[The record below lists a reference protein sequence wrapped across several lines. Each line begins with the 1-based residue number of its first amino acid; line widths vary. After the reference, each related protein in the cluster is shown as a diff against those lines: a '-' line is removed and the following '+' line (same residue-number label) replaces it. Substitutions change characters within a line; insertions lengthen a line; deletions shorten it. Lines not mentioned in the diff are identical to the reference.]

1 MKLKNLFYLMLA
13 VPMVFAACSK
23 TTEEVKPGPET
34 PEDPGK
40 EPEVEYVVDAEMAQ
54 AMRVR
59 EIEVGDWVSPDSQFL
74 LAFSDENANHTFTVF
89 LIGELEDTTLQAGTY
104 TSEDESV
111 DMVLTSYSY
120 IADDDEEDYEPVQ
133 FAEATVVVA
142 VEGDVY
148 DIVGTFVTAEGD
160 YYRFTYNG
168 EIIDQKQGDEPENPD
183 APEFNLTSDEVMEFT
198 QDNAYGLITFEI
210 VNPVAGASVTA
221 KSNAAW
227 VKNFAVRQ
235 ANGEIAFEVEANTGA
250 AREAEITA
258 TYGMLE
264 FKVTVKQAEYVA
276 PAPKL
281 IIDSANNE
289 FEYEGGNGEIAFH
302 VKNAVEGVEATAST
316 AAQWIK
322 IDSCSNGIV
331 AYTVALNDVEAMR
344 EASID
349 IVYGDLKQE
358 VKIKQYFKG
367 YDPNVTYATFNIIE
381 VRATATS
388 SNTWDLILFEE
399 DPILGEMFTRIS
411 VKLPEANG
419 FYITEGTYSMADGS
433 ILRNNS
439 NVETTGNS
447 YYRYNGSGAAI
458 TDATLTMNIDKEN
471 EKAHFY
477 GKFNTADGEYTFEWN
492 GAVDGFMYED
502 LGDAGITNWS
512 DFYIYSQWSDCKYI
526 VGEASGVKVE
536 FYLHK
541 LGGSASDAIAAGT
554 YTVGDWEYET
564 TRDYIENTSKVNNV
578 KLQNGGT
585 ITISEVAEGYKFAFD
600 VTDANG
606 TEWKGTYVGP
616 IVKK

>member
-1 MKLKNLFYLMLA
+1 MKLKNLFYFVLA
-13 VPMVFAACSK
+13 LPLVFAACEP
-23 TTEEVKPGPET
+23 TEEPT
-34 PEDPGK
+34 PEVK
-40 EPEVEYVVDAEMAQ
+40 EPKLTLTSFSEINFEAEGGQ
-54 AMRVR
+54 GT
-59 EIEVGDWVSPDSQFL
+59 ITYTL
-74 LAFSDENANHTFTVF
+74 ENAVEGTELTATCEAEWVADVTAGETVTFTV
-89 LIGELEDTTLQAGTY
+89 A
-104 TSEDESV
+104 
-111 DMVLTSYSY
+111 
-120 IADDDEEDYEPVQ
+120 ANEETEGR
-133 FAEATVVVA
+133 ETKVVVA
-142 VEGDVY
+142 YGELSFEVAVKQAGK
-148 DIVGTFVTAEGD
+148 AEAPK
-160 YYRFTYNG
+160 T
-168 EIIDQKQGDEPENPD
+168 
-183 APEFNLTSDEVMEFT
+183 PEFNLTSDEVMEFG
-198 QDNAYGLITFEI
+198 QDGAYGLISFEI
-210 VNPVAGASVTA
+210 VNPVAGANVTA
-221 KSNAAW
+221 KSNATW

-235 ANGEIAFEVEANTGA
+235 ADGEIAFEVEANTGA
-250 AREAEITA
+250 AREAKVTA

-264 FKVTVKQAEYVA
+264 INVTIKQAEYVA
-276 PAPKL
+276 PAPEL
-281 IIDSANNE
+281 IIDSAKSE
-289 FEYEGGNGEIAFH
+289 FEYEGGNGEIAFR
-302 VKNAVEGVEATAST
+302 VKNAVEGVEVAATSNVE
-316 AAQWIK
+316 WIK
-322 IDSCSNGIV
+322 IDSTTDGVVS
-331 AYTVALNDVEAMR
+331 YTVALNEAEAMR
-344 EASID
+344 EGAITLT
-349 IVYGDLKQE
+349 YGEIKE
-358 VKIKQYFKG
+358 VVKIKQYFKG

-388 SNTWDLILFEE
+388 STTWDLILFEE

-447 YYRYNGSGAAI
+447 YYRYNGSGAAM

-541 LGGSASDAIAAGT
+541 LGGTSSDALAAGT
-554 YTVGDWEYET
+554 YTIGDWEYET
-564 TRDYIENTSKVNNV
+564 TRDYVENTSKINNV

-585 ITISEVAEGYKFAFD
+585 ITITEVAEGYKFVFD

-606 TEWKGTYVGP
+606 TGWKGTYVGP

>member
-1 MKLKNLFYLMLA
+1 MKLKNLFYFLLA
-13 VPMVFAACSK
+13 LPLAFAAC
-23 TTEEVKPGPET
+23 EEPNVDGPDQPQPGDEVKDPVLTLTSFDEINFEAIGGQGEIKYTLENTVEGTILTAACEAEWVADLTVGET
-34 PEDPGK
+34 
-40 EPEVEYVVDAEMAQ
+40 V
-54 AMRVR
+54 
-59 EIEVGDWVSPDSQFL
+59 
-74 LAFSDENANHTFTVF
+74 TFTVAANEETEGRETK
-89 LIGELEDTTLQAGTY
+89 IVVAYGELSFEVAVKQAGK
-104 TSEDESV
+104 
-111 DMVLTSYSY
+111 
-120 IADDDEEDYEPVQ
+120 
-133 FAEATVVVA
+133 AEAPKT
-142 VEGDVY
+142 
-148 DIVGTFVTAEGD
+148 
-160 YYRFTYNG
+160 
-168 EIIDQKQGDEPENPD
+168 
-183 APEFNLTSDEVMEFT
+183 PEFKLTSDEVMEFG
-198 QDNAYGLITFEI
+198 QDSAIGTITFEL

-227 VKNFAVRQ
+227 VKNFAVRE
-235 ANGEIAFEVEANTGA
+235 AEGEIAFEVEANTGA
-250 AREAEITA
+250 AREAKITA

-276 PAPKL
+276 PDPEL
-281 IIDSANNE
+281 IIDSANDE

-302 VKNAVEGVEATAST
+302 VKNAVEGVEATATSNVE
-316 AAQWIK
+316 WIK
-322 IDSCSNGIV
+322 IGSCTNELVSYEV
-331 AYTVALNDVEAMR
+331 VLNEVEAVR
-344 EASID
+344 EGVITV
-349 IVYGDLKQE
+349 VYGDIEQE

-388 SNTWDLILFEE
+388 STTWDLILFEE

-512 DFYIYSQWSDCKYI
+512 DFYIYSQWGDCKYI

-541 LGGSASDAIAAGT
+541 LGGSASDALAAGT
-554 YTVGDWEYET
+554 YSVGDWEYET
-564 TRDYIENTSKVNNV
+564 TRDYVENTSKINNV

-585 ITISEVAEGYKFAFD
+585 ITITEVAEGYKFVFD

-606 TEWKGTYVGP
+606 TSWKGTYVGP

>member
-1 MKLKNLFYLMLA
+1 MKLKNLFYFVLA
-13 VPMVFAACSK
+13 LPLVFAACEP
-23 TTEEVKPGPET
+23 TEEPT
-34 PEDPGK
+34 PEVK
-40 EPEVEYVVDAEMAQ
+40 EPKLTLTSFSEINFEAEGGQ
-54 AMRVR
+54 GT
-59 EIEVGDWVSPDSQFL
+59 ITYTL
-74 LAFSDENANHTFTVF
+74 ENAVEGTELTATCEAEWVADVTVAESVTFTVTANEESEGRETK
-89 LIGELEDTTLQAGTY
+89 IVVAYGELSFEVAVKQTGK
-104 TSEDESV
+104 
-111 DMVLTSYSY
+111 
-120 IADDDEEDYEPVQ
+120 
-133 FAEATVVVA
+133 AEAPKT
-142 VEGDVY
+142 
-148 DIVGTFVTAEGD
+148 
-160 YYRFTYNG
+160 
-168 EIIDQKQGDEPENPD
+168 
-183 APEFNLTSDEVMEFT
+183 PEFNLTSDEVMEFG
-198 QDNAYGLITFEI
+198 QDGAYGLISFEI
-210 VNPVAGASVTA
+210 VNPVAGANVTT

-235 ANGEIAFEVEANTGA
+235 ADGEIAFEVEANTGA
-250 AREAEITA
+250 AREAKVTA

-264 FKVTVKQAEYVA
+264 INVTIKQAEYVA
-276 PAPKL
+276 PAPEL
-281 IIDSANNE
+281 IIDSAKSE
-289 FEYEGGNGEIAFH
+289 FEYEGGNGEIAFRI
-302 VKNAVEGVEATAST
+302 KNAVEGIEVAATSSVE
-316 AAQWIK
+316 WIK
-322 IDSCSNGIV
+322 IDSTTDGVVS
-331 AYTVALNDVEAMR
+331 YTVALNEVEAMR
-344 EASID
+344 EGAITLTYCD
-349 IVYGDLKQE
+349 IKE
-358 VKIKQYFKG
+358 VVKVKQYFKG

-388 SNTWDLILFEE
+388 STTWDLILFEE

-447 YYRYNGSGAAI
+447 YYRYNGSGAAM

-541 LGGSASDAIAAGT
+541 LGGTSSDALAAGT
-554 YTVGDWEYET
+554 YTIGDWEYET
-564 TRDYIENTSKVNNV
+564 TRDYVENTSKINNV

-585 ITISEVAEGYKFAFD
+585 ITITEVAEGYKFVFD

-606 TEWKGTYVGP
+606 TGWKGTYVGP

>member
-1 MKLKNLFYLMLA
+1 MKLKNLFYLLLA
-13 VPMVFAACSK
+13 APLAFAAC
-23 TTEEVKPGPET
+23 EET
-34 PEDPGK
+34 PEP
-40 EPEVEYVVDAEMAQ
+40 EPQPQPQPEVNEPKLTLTSDATMNFDALGGEGTITYTLENAVEGTELTATCEAEWVANVTAGETVTFVVD
-54 AMRVR
+54 
-59 EIEVGDWVSPDSQFL
+59 
-74 LAFSDENANHTFTVF
+74 EN
-89 LIGELEDTTLQAGTY
+89 
-104 TSEDESV
+104 
-111 DMVLTSYSY
+111 
-120 IADDDEEDYEPVQ
+120 
-133 FAEATVVVA
+133 EATEARETKVVVA
-142 VEGDVY
+142 YGELSFEVAVKQ
-148 DIVGTFVTAEGD
+148 VAKAE
-160 YYRFTYNG
+160 TP
-168 EIIDQKQGDEPENPD
+168 KT
-183 APEFNLTSDEVMEFT
+183 PEFNLTSDETMEFT

-235 ANGEIAFEVEANTGA
+235 ANGEIAFEVEANTGV

-264 FKVTVKQAEYVA
+264 FKVTVKQAEYIA
-276 PAPKL
+276 PAPEL
-281 IIDSANNE
+281 IIDSANGE

-302 VKNAVEGVEATAST
+302 VKNAVEGVEVTATT
-316 AAQWIK
+316 AAEWIK
-322 IDSCSNGIV
+322 IDTV
-331 AYTVALNDVEAMR
+331 ADGLVSYTVALNDVEAVR
-344 EASID
+344 EGAITLT
-349 IVYGDLKQE
+349 YGELTQS

-388 SNTWDLILFEE
+388 STTWDLILFEE
-399 DPILGEMFTRIS
+399 DPVLGEMFTRIS

-541 LGGSASDAIAAGT
+541 FGGSSSDALAAGT
-554 YTVGDWEYET
+554 YAVGDWEYET
-564 TRDYIENTSKVNNV
+564 TRDYIENTSKINNV

-585 ITISEVAEGYKFAFD
+585 ITISEVAEGYKFSFD

-606 TEWKGTYVGP
+606 TNWKGTYVGP
-616 IVKK
+616 ITIK

>member
-1 MKLKNLFYLMLA
+1 MKLKNLFYLLLVAPLA
-13 VPMVFAACSK
+13 FAAC
-23 TTEEVKPGPET
+23 EET
-34 PEDPGK
+34 PEP
-40 EPEVEYVVDAEMAQ
+40 EPQPQPQPEVNEPKLTLTSDATMDFDALGGKGTITYTLENAVEGTELTATCEAEWVSNVTAGETVTFVVD
-54 AMRVR
+54 
-59 EIEVGDWVSPDSQFL
+59 
-74 LAFSDENANHTFTVF
+74 EN
-89 LIGELEDTTLQAGTY
+89 
-104 TSEDESV
+104 
-111 DMVLTSYSY
+111 
-120 IADDDEEDYEPVQ
+120 
-133 FAEATVVVA
+133 EATEARETKVVVA
-142 VEGDVY
+142 YGELSFEVAVKQAAK
-148 DIVGTFVTAEGD
+148 AE
-160 YYRFTYNG
+160 TP
-168 EIIDQKQGDEPENPD
+168 KT
-183 APEFNLTSDEVMEFT
+183 PEFNLTSDKTMEFT

-264 FKVTVKQAEYVA
+264 FKVTVKQAEYIA
-276 PAPKL
+276 PAPEL
-281 IIDSANNE
+281 IIDSANGE
-289 FEYEGGNGEIAFH
+289 FEYEGGNGEITFH
-302 VKNAVEGVEATAST
+302 VKNAVEGVEVTATT
-316 AAQWIK
+316 AAEWIK
-322 IDSCSNGIV
+322 IDTIADGFVS
-331 AYTVALNDVEAMR
+331 YTVALNDVEAVR
-344 EASID
+344 EGAITLT
-349 IVYGDLKQE
+349 YGELTQS

-388 SNTWDLILFEE
+388 STTWDLILFEE
-399 DPILGEMFTRIS
+399 DPVLGEMFTRIS

-447 YYRYNGSGAAI
+447 YYRYNGAGAAI

-502 LGDAGITNWS
+502 LGEAGITNWS

-541 LGGSASDAIAAGT
+541 LGGSSSDALAAGT
-554 YTVGDWEYET
+554 YAVGNWEYET
-564 TRDYIENTSKVNNV
+564 TRDYIENTSKINNV
-578 KLQNGGT
+578 NLQNGGT
-585 ITISEVAEGYKFAFD
+585 ITISEVAEGYKFSFD

-606 TEWKGTYVGP
+606 TNWKGTYVGP
-616 IVKK
+616 ITKK

>member
-1 MKLKNLFYLMLA
+1 MKLKNLFYFVLA
-13 VPMVFAACSK
+13 LPLVFAACEP
-23 TTEEVKPGPET
+23 TEEPT
-34 PEDPGK
+34 PEVK
-40 EPEVEYVVDAEMAQ
+40 EPKLTLTSFDEINFEAEGGQ
-54 AMRVR
+54 GT
-59 EIEVGDWVSPDSQFL
+59 ITYTL
-74 LAFSDENANHTFTVF
+74 ENAVEGVELTASCEAEWVADVTTGETVTFTV
-89 LIGELEDTTLQAGTY
+89 EANEE
-104 TSEDESV
+104 SEGRE
-111 DMVLTSYSY
+111 TK
-120 IADDDEEDYEPVQ
+120 
-133 FAEATVVVA
+133 VVVA
-142 VEGDVY
+142 YGELSFEVAVKQTGK
-148 DIVGTFVTAEGD
+148 AEAPK
-160 YYRFTYNG
+160 T
-168 EIIDQKQGDEPENPD
+168 
-183 APEFNLTSDEVMEFT
+183 PEFNLTSDEVMEFG
-198 QDNAYGLITFEI
+198 QDGAYGLISFEI
-210 VNPVAGASVTA
+210 VNPVAGANVTA
-221 KSNAAW
+221 KSNATW

-235 ANGEIAFEVEANTGA
+235 ADGEIAFEVEANTGA
-250 AREAEITA
+250 AREAKVTA

-264 FKVTVKQAEYVA
+264 INVTIKQAEYVA
-276 PAPKL
+276 PAPEL
-281 IIDSANNE
+281 IIDSANSE
-289 FEYEGGNGEIAFH
+289 FEYEGGNGEIAFRI
-302 VKNAVEGVEATAST
+302 KNAVEGVEVAATSSVE
-316 AAQWIK
+316 WIK
-322 IDSCSNGIV
+322 IDSTTEGVVS
-331 AYTVALNDVEAMR
+331 YTVALNEVEAMR
-344 EASID
+344 EGAITLT
-349 IVYGDLKQE
+349 YGDIKE
-358 VKIKQYFKG
+358 VVKIKQYFKG

-388 SNTWDLILFEE
+388 STTWDLILFEE

-447 YYRYNGSGAAI
+447 YYRYNGSGAAM

-477 GKFNTADGEYTFEWN
+477 GKFNTADGEYTFGWN

-541 LGGSASDAIAAGT
+541 LGGLSSDALAAGT
-554 YTVGDWEYET
+554 YSVGDWEYET
-564 TRDYIENTSKVNNV
+564 TRDYVENTSKINNV

-585 ITISEVAEGYKFAFD
+585 ITITEVAEGYKFVFD

-606 TEWKGTYVGP
+606 TGWKGTYVGP

>member
-1 MKLKNLFYLMLA
+1 MKLKNLFYLLLA
-13 VPMVFAACSK
+13 MPLAFAACDEPVDETVNPQPGDETK
-23 TTEEVKPGPET
+23 TKLTLTSDATMEFAAIGGEGVINYTLENAVEGTELTATCE
-34 PEDPGK
+34 
-40 EPEVEYVVDAEMAQ
+40 A
-54 AMRVR
+54 
-59 EIEVGDWVSPDSQFL
+59 DWVLD
-74 LAFSDENANHTFTVF
+74 LAVAETITFTVP
-89 LIGELEDTTLQAGTY
+89 EN
-104 TSEDESV
+104 
-111 DMVLTSYSY
+111 
-120 IADDDEEDYEPVQ
+120 
-133 FAEATVVVA
+133 EATEARESKVVVA
-142 VEGDVY
+142 Y
-148 DIVGTFVTAEGD
+148 
-160 YYRFTYNG
+160 G
-168 EIIDQKQGDEPENPD
+168 ELSFEVAVKQAGKNEAPK

-264 FKVTVKQAEYVA
+264 FKVTVKQAEYIA
-276 PAPKL
+276 PAPEL

-289 FEYEGGNGEIAFH
+289 FEYEGGNGEIEFH

-316 AAQWIK
+316 AAEWIK

-541 LGGSASDAIAAGT
+541 LGGSSSDAIAAGT

-564 TRDYIENTSKVNNV
+564 TRDYIENTSKINNV
-578 KLQNGGT
+578 NLQNGGT

-600 VTDANG
+600 VTDKNG
-606 TEWKGTYVGP
+606 TNWKGTYVGP

>member
-1 MKLKNLFYLMLA
+1 MKLKNLFYLLLA
-13 VPMVFAACSK
+13 APLAFVAC
-23 TTEEVKPGPET
+23 EET
-34 PEDPGK
+34 PEP
-40 EPEVEYVVDAEMAQ
+40 EPQPQPEVNEPKLTLTSDATMDFDALGGKGT
-54 AMRVR
+54 
-59 EIEVGDWVSPDSQFL
+59 ITYTL
-74 LAFSDENANHTFTVF
+74 ENAKEGTELTATCEAKWVLNLTAGETVTFAVAENET
-89 LIGELEDTTLQAGTY
+89 
-104 TSEDESV
+104 
-111 DMVLTSYSY
+111 
-120 IADDDEEDYEPVQ
+120 EEARE
-133 FAEATVVVA
+133 TKVVVA
-142 VEGDVY
+142 YGELSFEVAVKQAAK
-148 DIVGTFVTAEGD
+148 AE
-160 YYRFTYNG
+160 TP
-168 EIIDQKQGDEPENPD
+168 KT
-183 APEFNLTSDEVMEFT
+183 PEFNLTSDETMEFT

-221 KSNAAW
+221 KSNATW

-276 PAPKL
+276 PAPEL
-281 IIDSANNE
+281 IIDSANGE
-289 FEYEGGNGEIAFH
+289 FEYEGGNGEITFL
-302 VKNAVEGVEATAST
+302 VKNAVEGVEVTATT
-316 AAQWIK
+316 AAEWIK
-322 IDSCSNGIV
+322 IDTIADGFVS
-331 AYTVALNDVEAMR
+331 YTVALNDVEAVR
-344 EASID
+344 EGAITLT
-349 IVYGDLKQE
+349 YGELTQS

-388 SNTWDLILFEE
+388 STTWDLILFEE
-399 DPILGEMFTRIS
+399 DPVLGEMFTRIS

-447 YYRYNGSGAAI
+447 YYRYNGAGAAI

-502 LGDAGITNWS
+502 LGEAGITNWS

-536 FYLHK
+536 FYVYK
-541 LGGSASDAIAAGT
+541 LGSSASDPLAAGT
-554 YTVGDWEYET
+554 YIVDEWEYT
-564 TRDYIENTSKVNNV
+564 TTHDHVENTSKINSV
-578 KLQNGGT
+578 KLQNGGVVT
-585 ITISEVAEGYKFAFD
+585 IEEVAEGYKFSFD
-600 VTDANG
+600 VTDVNG
-606 TEWKGTYVGP
+606 TNWKGTYVGP
-616 IVKK
+616 ITKK

>member
-1 MKLKNLFYLMLA
+1 MKLKNLFYLLLA
-13 VPMVFAACSK
+13 APLAFAACN
-23 TTEEVKPGPET
+23 ET
-34 PEDPGK
+34 PEPEPQPK
-40 EPEVEYVVDAEMAQ
+40 PEPEVEEPKLTLTSEATLEFEAAGGNGVITYTLENAKEGTELTATCEAEWVANVTAGETVTFVVD
-54 AMRVR
+54 
-59 EIEVGDWVSPDSQFL
+59 
-74 LAFSDENANHTFTVF
+74 EN
-89 LIGELEDTTLQAGTY
+89 
-104 TSEDESV
+104 
-111 DMVLTSYSY
+111 
-120 IADDDEEDYEPVQ
+120 
-133 FAEATVVVA
+133 EATEARETKVVVA
-142 VEGDVY
+142 YGELSFEVAVKQDAK
-148 DIVGTFVTAEGD
+148 AE
-160 YYRFTYNG
+160 
-168 EIIDQKQGDEPENPD
+168 
-183 APEFNLTSDEVMEFT
+183 APKTPVFELTSEETMEFT
-198 QDNAYGLITFEI
+198 QDGQYGLITFNLE
-210 VNPVAGASVTA
+210 NAVAGAEVTA
-221 KSNAAW
+221 KSNASW

-250 AREAEITA
+250 VREAKITA

-276 PAPKL
+276 PAPEL
-281 IIDSANNE
+281 IIDSANGE

-302 VKNAVEGVEATAST
+302 VKNAVEGVEVTAET
-316 AAQWIK
+316 AAEWIK
-322 IDSCSNGIV
+322 IDAVTDGIV
-331 AYTVALNDVEAMR
+331 SYTVALNDVEAVR
-344 EASID
+344 EGTITLT
-349 IVYGDLKQE
+349 YGELTQN

-388 SNTWDLILFEE
+388 STTWDLILFEE
-399 DPILGEMFTRIS
+399 DPVLGEMFTRIS

-492 GAVDGFMYED
+492 GAVDGFMYEE

-536 FYLHK
+536 FYVYK
-541 LGGSASDAIAAGT
+541 LGGSASAPLAAGT
-554 YTVGDWEYET
+554 YIVDEWEYT
-564 TRDYIENTSKVNNV
+564 TTHDHVENTSKINSV
-578 KLQNGGT
+578 KLQNGGVVT
-585 ITISEVAEGYKFAFD
+585 IEEVAEGYKFSFD
-600 VTDANG
+600 VTDVNG
-606 TEWKGTYVGP
+606 TNWKGTYVGP
-616 IVKK
+616 ITKK

>member
-1 MKLKNLFYLMLA
+1 MKLKNLFYMLLA
-13 VPMVFAACSK
+13 LPLAFAACN
-23 TTEEVKPGPET
+23 ET
-34 PEDPGK
+34 PEEINKPD
-40 EPEVEYVVDAEMAQ
+40 EPEQTNNPKLTLTSDATMEFAAIGGEGVINYTLENAVEGTELTATCEA
-54 AMRVR
+54 
-59 EIEVGDWVSPDSQFL
+59 DWVLNLTAGETVTF
-74 LAFSDENANHTFTVF
+74 AVAEN
-89 LIGELEDTTLQAGTY
+89 
-104 TSEDESV
+104 
-111 DMVLTSYSY
+111 
-120 IADDDEEDYEPVQ
+120 
-133 FAEATVVVA
+133 EATEARESKVVVA
-142 VEGDVY
+142 Y
-148 DIVGTFVTAEGD
+148 
-160 YYRFTYNG
+160 G
-168 EIIDQKQGDEPENPD
+168 ELSFEVAVKQAGKNEAPK

-264 FKVTVKQAEYVA
+264 FKVTVKQAEYIA
-276 PAPKL
+276 PAPEL

-289 FEYEGGNGEIAFH
+289 FEYEGGNGEIEFH

-316 AAQWIK
+316 AVEWIK
-322 IDSCSNGIV
+322 IDSCTNGIV

-399 DPILGEMFTRIS
+399 DPIVGEMFTRIS

-541 LGGSASDAIAAGT
+541 LGGSSSDAIAAGT

-564 TRDYIENTSKVNNV
+564 TRDYIENTSKINNV

>member
-1 MKLKNLFYLMLA
+1 MKLKNLFYMLLA
-13 VPMVFAACSK
+13 LPLVFAACDEPVDEPVNPQPGDEAK
-23 TTEEVKPGPET
+23 TKLTLTSDATMEFTAIGGEGVITYTLENAVEGTELTATCE
-34 PEDPGK
+34 
-40 EPEVEYVVDAEMAQ
+40 A
-54 AMRVR
+54 
-59 EIEVGDWVSPDSQFL
+59 DWVLD
-74 LAFSDENANHTFTVF
+74 LAVAETVTFTVP
-89 LIGELEDTTLQAGTY
+89 EN
-104 TSEDESV
+104 
-111 DMVLTSYSY
+111 
-120 IADDDEEDYEPVQ
+120 
-133 FAEATVVVA
+133 EATEARESKVVVA
-142 VEGDVY
+142 Y
-148 DIVGTFVTAEGD
+148 
-160 YYRFTYNG
+160 G
-168 EIIDQKQGDEPENPD
+168 ELSFEVAVKQAGKNEAPK

-198 QDNAYGLITFEI
+198 QDNAYGLITFDI

-276 PAPKL
+276 PAPEL

-289 FEYEGGNGEIAFH
+289 FEYEGGNGEIEFH

-316 AAQWIK
+316 AVEWIK

-447 YYRYNGSGAAI
+447 YYRYNGSGAAM

-564 TRDYIENTSKVNNV
+564 TRDYIENTSKINNV
-578 KLQNGGT
+578 NLQNGGT

-600 VTDANG
+600 VTDKNG

>member
-1 MKLKNLFYLMLA
+1 MKLKNLFYFLLA
-13 VPMVFAACSK
+13 LPLAFAACN
-23 TTEEVKPGPET
+23 ET
-34 PEDPGK
+34 PEEINKPD
-40 EPEVEYVVDAEMAQ
+40 EPEQTNNPKLALTSGATMDFAAIGGEGVITYTLENAVEGTELTATCEA
-54 AMRVR
+54 
-59 EIEVGDWVSPDSQFL
+59 DWVLD
-74 LAFSDENANHTFTVF
+74 LAVAETVTFTVP
-89 LIGELEDTTLQAGTY
+89 EN
-104 TSEDESV
+104 
-111 DMVLTSYSY
+111 
-120 IADDDEEDYEPVQ
+120 
-133 FAEATVVVA
+133 EATEARESKVVVA
-142 VEGDVY
+142 Y
-148 DIVGTFVTAEGD
+148 
-160 YYRFTYNG
+160 G
-168 EIIDQKQGDEPENPD
+168 ELSFEVAVKQAGKNEAPK
-183 APEFNLTSDEVMEFT
+183 APEFNLTSDQTMEFT

-276 PAPKL
+276 PAPEL

-289 FEYEGGNGEIAFH
+289 FEYEGGNGEIEFH

-316 AAQWIK
+316 AAEWIK

-447 YYRYNGSGAAI
+447 YYRYNGSGAAM

-541 LGGSASDAIAAGT
+541 LGGSSSDAIAAGT

-564 TRDYIENTSKVNNV
+564 TRDYIENTSKINNV
-578 KLQNGGT
+578 NLQNGGT

-600 VTDANG
+600 VTDKNG
-606 TEWKGTYVGP
+606 TALKGTYVGP

>member
-1 MKLKNLFYLMLA
+1 MKLKNLFYMLLA
-13 VPMVFAACSK
+13 LPLAFAACN
-23 TTEEVKPGPET
+23 ET
-34 PEDPGK
+34 PEEINKPD
-40 EPEVEYVVDAEMAQ
+40 EPEQTNNPKLALTSDATMDFAAIGGEGVITYTLENAVEGT
-54 AMRVR
+54 
-59 EIEVGDWVSPDSQFL
+59 EIEATCEADWVLD
-74 LAFSDENANHTFTVF
+74 LAVAETVTFTVP
-89 LIGELEDTTLQAGTY
+89 EN
-104 TSEDESV
+104 
-111 DMVLTSYSY
+111 
-120 IADDDEEDYEPVQ
+120 
-133 FAEATVVVA
+133 EATEARESKVVVA
-142 VEGDVY
+142 Y
-148 DIVGTFVTAEGD
+148 
-160 YYRFTYNG
+160 G
-168 EIIDQKQGDEPENPD
+168 ELSFEVAVKQAGKNEAPK
-183 APEFNLTSDEVMEFT
+183 APEFNLTSDKVMEFT

-276 PAPKL
+276 PAPEL

-316 AAQWIK
+316 AAEWIK

-331 AYTVALNDVEAMR
+331 AYTVALNEVEAMR

-388 SNTWDLILFEE
+388 SNTWDLILFEDNPE
-399 DPILGEMFTRIS
+399 MGDPMTRIT
-411 VKLPEANG
+411 VKLPEANAML
-419 FYITEGTYSMADGS
+419 IPDGTYSVADGTIIPNTS
-433 ILRNNS
+433 EDKS
-439 NVETTGNS
+439 VGS
-447 YYRYNGSGAAI
+447 CFRYNGSGVSI
-458 TDATLTMNIDKEN
+458 YDATLTISIDKEN
-471 EKAHFY
+471 ETA
-477 GKFNTADGEYTFEWN
+477 KFNGVFKIAGAEYTFQWDGPVN
-492 GAVDGFMYED
+492 GFVYQEI
-502 LGDAGITNWS
+502 GDAGITEWDS
-512 DFYIYSQWSDCKYI
+512 FYIYSQWSDCKYI

-541 LGGSASDAIAAGT
+541 LGGSSSDAIAAGT

-564 TRDYIENTSKVNNV
+564 TRDYIENTSKINNV
-578 KLQNGGT
+578 NLQNGGT
-585 ITISEVAEGYKFAFD
+585 ITISEVAEGYKFEFD
-600 VTDANG
+600 VTDKNG
-606 TEWKGTYVGP
+606 TNWKGTYVGP
-616 IVKK
+616 ITE

>member
-1 MKLKNLFYLMLA
+1 MKLKNLFYFVLA
-13 VPMVFAACSK
+13 LPLVFAACEP
-23 TTEEVKPGPET
+23 TEEPT
-34 PEDPGK
+34 PEVK
-40 EPEVEYVVDAEMAQ
+40 EPKLTLTSFDEINFEAEGGQ
-54 AMRVR
+54 GT
-59 EIEVGDWVSPDSQFL
+59 ITYTL
-74 LAFSDENANHTFTVF
+74 ENAVEGVELTATCEAEWVADVTIAESVTFTV
-89 LIGELEDTTLQAGTY
+89 EANEE
-104 TSEDESV
+104 SEGRE
-111 DMVLTSYSY
+111 TK
-120 IADDDEEDYEPVQ
+120 
-133 FAEATVVVA
+133 VVVA
-142 VEGDVY
+142 YGELSFEVAVKQSGK
-148 DIVGTFVTAEGD
+148 AEAPK
-160 YYRFTYNG
+160 T
-168 EIIDQKQGDEPENPD
+168 
-183 APEFNLTSDEVMEFT
+183 PEFNLTSDEVMEFG
-198 QDNAYGLITFEI
+198 QDGAYGLISFEI
-210 VNPVAGASVTA
+210 VNPVAGANVTA
-221 KSNAAW
+221 KSNATW

-235 ANGEIAFEVEANTGA
+235 ADGEIAFEVEANTGA
-250 AREAEITA
+250 AREAKVTA

-264 FKVTVKQAEYVA
+264 INVTIKQAEYVA
-276 PAPKL
+276 TAPEL
-281 IIDSANNE
+281 IIDSANSE
-289 FEYEGGNGEIAFH
+289 FEYEGGNGEIAFRI
-302 VKNAVEGVEATAST
+302 KNAVEGVEVAATSNVE
-316 AAQWIK
+316 WIK
-322 IDSCSNGIV
+322 IDSTTEGVVS
-331 AYTVALNDVEAMR
+331 YTVALNEVEAMR
-344 EASID
+344 EGAITLT
-349 IVYGDLKQE
+349 YGDIEKV
-358 VKIKQYFKG
+358 VKVKQYFKG

-447 YYRYNGSGAAI
+447 YYRYNGSGAAM
-458 TDATLTMNIDKEN
+458 TDATLTMNINKEN

-541 LGGSASDAIAAGT
+541 LGGLSSDALAAGT
-554 YTVGDWEYET
+554 YSVGDWEYET
-564 TRDYIENTSKVNNV
+564 TRDYVENTSKINNV

-585 ITISEVAEGYKFAFD
+585 ITITEVAEGYKFVFD

-606 TEWKGTYVGP
+606 TGWKGTYVGP

>member
-1 MKLKNLFYLMLA
+1 MKLKNLFYMLLA
-13 VPMVFAACSK
+13 LPLVFAACDEPVDEPVNPQPGDEPK
-23 TTEEVKPGPET
+23 TKLTLTSDATMEFTAIGGEGVITYTLENAVEGTELTATCE
-34 PEDPGK
+34 
-40 EPEVEYVVDAEMAQ
+40 A
-54 AMRVR
+54 
-59 EIEVGDWVSPDSQFL
+59 DWVLD
-74 LAFSDENANHTFTVF
+74 LAVAETVTFTVP
-89 LIGELEDTTLQAGTY
+89 EN
-104 TSEDESV
+104 
-111 DMVLTSYSY
+111 
-120 IADDDEEDYEPVQ
+120 
-133 FAEATVVVA
+133 EATEARESKVVVA
-142 VEGDVY
+142 Y
-148 DIVGTFVTAEGD
+148 
-160 YYRFTYNG
+160 G
-168 EIIDQKQGDEPENPD
+168 ELSFEVAVKQAGKNDAPK

-221 KSNAAW
+221 KSNSAW

-264 FKVTVKQAEYVA
+264 FMVTVKQAEYVA
-276 PAPKL
+276 PAPEL

-289 FEYEGGNGEIAFH
+289 FEYEGGNGEIEFH

-316 AAQWIK
+316 AAEWIK

-564 TRDYIENTSKVNNV
+564 TRDYIENTSKINNV
-578 KLQNGGT
+578 NLQNGGT

-600 VTDANG
+600 VTDKNG

-616 IVKK
+616 ITTK

>member
-1 MKLKNLFYLMLA
+1 MFYFVLA
-13 VPMVFAACSK
+13 LPLVFAACEP
-23 TTEEVKPGPET
+23 TEEPT
-34 PEDPGK
+34 PEVK
-40 EPEVEYVVDAEMAQ
+40 EPKLTLTSFDEINFEAEGGQ
-54 AMRVR
+54 GT
-59 EIEVGDWVSPDSQFL
+59 ITYTL
-74 LAFSDENANHTFTVF
+74 ENAVEGVELTATCEAEWVADVTVAESVTFTVTAN
-89 LIGELEDTTLQAGTY
+89 EE
-104 TSEDESV
+104 SEGRET
-111 DMVLTSYSY
+111 M
-120 IADDDEEDYEPVQ
+120 
-133 FAEATVVVA
+133 VVVA
-142 VEGDVY
+142 YGELSFEVAVKQSGK
-148 DIVGTFVTAEGD
+148 AEAPK
-160 YYRFTYNG
+160 T
-168 EIIDQKQGDEPENPD
+168 
-183 APEFNLTSDEVMEFT
+183 PEFNLTSEEVMEFG
-198 QDNAYGLITFEI
+198 QDGAYGLISFEI
-210 VNPVAGASVTA
+210 VNPVAGANVTA
-221 KSNAAW
+221 KSNATW

-235 ANGEIAFEVEANTGA
+235 ADGEIAFEVEANTGA
-250 AREAEITA
+250 AREAKVTA

-264 FKVTVKQAEYVA
+264 INVTIKQAEYVA
-276 PAPKL
+276 PAPEL
-281 IIDSANNE
+281 IIDSAKSE

-302 VKNAVEGVEATAST
+302 VKNAVEGVEVAATSSVE
-316 AAQWIK
+316 WIK
-322 IDSCSNGIV
+322 IDSTTEGVVS
-331 AYTVALNDVEAMR
+331 YTVALNEAEAMR
-344 EASID
+344 EGAITLT
-349 IVYGDLKQE
+349 YGDIKEE

-388 SNTWDLILFEE
+388 STTWDLILFEE

-447 YYRYNGSGAAI
+447 YYRYNGSGAAM

-541 LGGSASDAIAAGT
+541 LGGTSSDALAAGT
-554 YTVGDWEYET
+554 YTIGDWEYET
-564 TRDYIENTSKVNNV
+564 TRDYVENTSKINNV

-585 ITISEVAEGYKFAFD
+585 ITITEVAEGYKFVFD

-606 TEWKGTYVGP
+606 TGWKGTYVGP

>member
-1 MKLKNLFYLMLA
+1 MKLKNLFYFVLA
-13 VPMVFAACSK
+13 LPLVFAACEP
-23 TTEEVKPGPET
+23 TEEPT
-34 PEDPGK
+34 PEVK
-40 EPEVEYVVDAEMAQ
+40 EPKLTLTSFSEINFEAEGGQ
-54 AMRVR
+54 GT
-59 EIEVGDWVSPDSQFL
+59 ITYTL
-74 LAFSDENANHTFTVF
+74 ENAVEGVELTASCEAEWVADVTVAESVTFTVTAN
-89 LIGELEDTTLQAGTY
+89 EE
-104 TSEDESV
+104 SEGRE
-111 DMVLTSYSY
+111 TK
-120 IADDDEEDYEPVQ
+120 
-133 FAEATVVVA
+133 VVVA
-142 VEGDVY
+142 YGELSFEVAVKQSGK
-148 DIVGTFVTAEGD
+148 AEAPK
-160 YYRFTYNG
+160 T
-168 EIIDQKQGDEPENPD
+168 
-183 APEFNLTSDEVMEFT
+183 PEFNLTSEEVMEFG
-198 QDNAYGLITFEI
+198 QDGAYGLISFEI
-210 VNPVAGASVTA
+210 VNPVAGANVTA
-221 KSNAAW
+221 KSNATW

-235 ANGEIAFEVEANTGA
+235 ADGEIAFEVEANTGA
-250 AREAEITA
+250 AREAKVTA

-264 FKVTVKQAEYVA
+264 INVTIKQAEYVA
-276 PAPKL
+276 PAPEL
-281 IIDSANNE
+281 IIDSANSE
-289 FEYEGGNGEIAFH
+289 FEYEGGNGEIAFR
-302 VKNAVEGVEATAST
+302 VKNAVEGVEVAATTT
-316 AAQWIK
+316 AEWIK
-322 IDSCSNGIV
+322 IASCTNELVSFE
-331 AYTVALNDVEAMR
+331 VALNEVEAMR
-344 EASID
+344 EGAITLT
-349 IVYGDLKQE
+349 YGDIKEE

-388 SNTWDLILFEE
+388 STTWDLILFEE

-447 YYRYNGSGAAI
+447 YYRYNGSGAAM

-541 LGGSASDAIAAGT
+541 LGGTSSDALAAGT
-554 YTVGDWEYET
+554 YSVGDWEYET
-564 TRDYIENTSKVNNV
+564 TRDYVENTSKINNV

-585 ITISEVAEGYKFAFD
+585 ITITEVAEGYKFVFD

-606 TEWKGTYVGP
+606 TGWKGTYVGP

>member
-1 MKLKNLFYLMLA
+1 MKLKNLFYLLLA
-13 VPMVFAACSK
+13 LPLAFAAC
-23 TTEEVKPGPET
+23 EEAPKEVNKPDEPVQT
-34 PEDPGK
+34 NDPKLTLTSDATMDFAAEGG
-40 EPEVEYVVDAEMAQ
+40 EGTITYTLENAVEGVELTATCEA
-54 AMRVR
+54 
-59 EIEVGDWVSPDSQFL
+59 DWVMNVTVG
-74 LAFSDENANHTFTVF
+74 ETVTFTVA
-89 LIGELEDTTLQAGTY
+89 ENEA
-104 TSEDESV
+104 EEARESK
-111 DMVLTSYSY
+111 
-120 IADDDEEDYEPVQ
+120 
-133 FAEATVVVA
+133 VVVA
-142 VEGDVY
+142 YGELSFEIAVKQAGK
-148 DIVGTFVTAEGD
+148 AEAP
-160 YYRFTYNG
+160 
-168 EIIDQKQGDEPENPD
+168 KV
-183 APEFNLTSDEVMEFT
+183 PEFNLTSEETMEFG
-198 QDNAYGLITFEI
+198 QDGAYGTITFEL
-210 VNPVAGASVTA
+210 VNPVAGATVEA
-221 KSNAAW
+221 KSNASW

-235 ANGEIAFEVEANTGA
+235 ADGEIAFEVEANTGA
-250 AREAEITA
+250 AREAKITA

-264 FKVTVKQAEYVA
+264 FNVTVKQVEYVA
-276 PAPKL
+276 PAPEL

-302 VKNAVEGVEATAST
+302 VKNAVEGIEATAST
-316 AAQWIK
+316 AAEWIK
-322 IDSCSNGIV
+322 IDSCTNGIV
-331 AYTVALNDVEAMR
+331 AYTVALNDVEAIR

-447 YYRYNGSGAAI
+447 YYRYNGSGAAM

-536 FYLHK
+536 FFVYK
-541 LGGSASDAIAAGT
+541 LGGKASDPLAAGT
-554 YTVGDWEYET
+554 YVVDEWEYET
-564 TRDYIENTSKVNNV
+564 THDHVENTSKINSV
-578 KLQNGGT
+578 KLQNGGVVT
-585 ITISEVAEGYKFAFD
+585 IEEVAEGYKFSFD
-600 VTDANG
+600 VTDVNG

>member
-1 MKLKNLFYLMLA
+1 MKLKNLFYMLLA
-13 VPMVFAACSK
+13 LPLVFAACEEPNEGTDQPK
-23 TTEEVKPGPET
+23 PGDEVKSPVLTLTSSDEINFA
-34 PEDPGK
+34 
-40 EPEVEYVVDAEMAQ
+40 AEGGEG
-54 AMRVR
+54 
-59 EIEVGDWVSPDSQFL
+59 EIEYTLENAVEGVELTATCEADWVLDL
-74 LAFSDENANHTFTVF
+74 TVAETVTFTVP
-89 LIGELEDTTLQAGTY
+89 EN
-104 TSEDESV
+104 
-111 DMVLTSYSY
+111 
-120 IADDDEEDYEPVQ
+120 
-133 FAEATVVVA
+133 EATEARESKVVVA
-142 VEGDVY
+142 Y
-148 DIVGTFVTAEGD
+148 
-160 YYRFTYNG
+160 G
-168 EIIDQKQGDEPENPD
+168 ELSFEVAVKQAGKNEAPK
-183 APEFNLTSDEVMEFT
+183 APEFNLTSDKVMEFT

-276 PAPKL
+276 PAPEL

-302 VKNAVEGVEATAST
+302 VKNAVEGVEVAATSNVE
-316 AAQWIK
+316 WIK
-322 IDSCSNGIV
+322 IDSIAEGLVS
-331 AYTVALNDVEAMR
+331 YTVALNEVEAMR
-344 EASID
+344 EGAITLT
-349 IVYGDLKQE
+349 YGDIKE
-358 VKIKQYFKG
+358 AVKIKQYFKG

-447 YYRYNGSGAAI
+447 YYRYNGSGAAM

-492 GAVDGFMYED
+492 GVVDGFMYED

-526 VGEASGVKVE
+526 VGEASGVKIE

-564 TRDYIENTSKVNNV
+564 TRDYIENTSKINNV

-585 ITISEVAEGYKFAFD
+585 ITISEVAEGYKFVFD

>member
-1 MKLKNLFYLMLA
+1 
-13 VPMVFAACSK
+13 
-23 TTEEVKPGPET
+23 
-34 PEDPGK
+34 
-40 EPEVEYVVDAEMAQ
+40 
-54 AMRVR
+54 MR
-59 EIEVGDWVSPDSQFL
+59 EGAI
-74 LAFSDENANHTFTVF
+74 
-89 LIGELEDTTLQAGTY
+89 TL
-104 TSEDESV
+104 
-111 DMVLTSYSY
+111 
-120 IADDDEEDYEPVQ
+120 
-133 FAEATVVVA
+133 
-142 VEGDVY
+142 
-148 DIVGTFVTAEGD
+148 
-160 YYRFTYNG
+160 
-168 EIIDQKQGDEPENPD
+168 
-183 APEFNLTSDEVMEFT
+183 
-198 QDNAYGLITFEI
+198 
-210 VNPVAGASVTA
+210 
-221 KSNAAW
+221 
-227 VKNFAVRQ
+227 
-235 ANGEIAFEVEANTGA
+235 
-250 AREAEITA
+250 
-258 TYGMLE
+258 TYG
-264 FKVTVKQAEYVA
+264 
-276 PAPKL
+276 
-281 IIDSANNE
+281 D
-289 FEYEGGNGEIAFH
+289 
-302 VKNAVEGVEATAST
+302 
-316 AAQWIK
+316 IK
-322 IDSCSNGIV
+322 EV
-331 AYTVALNDVEAMR
+331 
-344 EASID
+344 
-349 IVYGDLKQE
+349 

-447 YYRYNGSGAAI
+447 YYRYNGSGAAM

-541 LGGSASDAIAAGT
+541 LGGLSSDALAAGT
-554 YTVGDWEYET
+554 YSVGDWEYET
-564 TRDYIENTSKVNNV
+564 TRDYVENTSKINNV

-585 ITISEVAEGYKFAFD
+585 ITITEVAEGYKFVFD

-606 TEWKGTYVGP
+606 TGWKGTYVGP

>member
-1 MKLKNLFYLMLA
+1 MKLKNLFYLLLA
-13 VPMVFAACSK
+13 LPLAFAACN
-23 TTEEVKPGPET
+23 ET
-34 PEDPGK
+34 PEEINKPN
-40 EPEVEYVVDAEMAQ
+40 EPEQTNNPKLALTSGATMEFTAIGGEGVITYTLENAVEGTELTATCEA
-54 AMRVR
+54 
-59 EIEVGDWVSPDSQFL
+59 DWVLD
-74 LAFSDENANHTFTVF
+74 LAVAETVTFTVP
-89 LIGELEDTTLQAGTY
+89 EN
-104 TSEDESV
+104 
-111 DMVLTSYSY
+111 
-120 IADDDEEDYEPVQ
+120 
-133 FAEATVVVA
+133 EATEARESKVVVA
-142 VEGDVY
+142 Y
-148 DIVGTFVTAEGD
+148 
-160 YYRFTYNG
+160 G
-168 EIIDQKQGDEPENPD
+168 ELSFEVAVKQAGKNEAPK
-183 APEFNLTSDEVMEFT
+183 APEFNLTSDQTMEFT

-235 ANGEIAFEVEANTGA
+235 ADGEIAFEVEANTGA

-276 PAPKL
+276 PAPEL
-281 IIDSANNE
+281 IIDSAKNE
-289 FEYEGGNGEIAFH
+289 FEYEGGNGEIEFH

-316 AAQWIK
+316 AAEWIK

-447 YYRYNGSGAAI
+447 YYRYNGSGAAM

-541 LGGSASDAIAAGT
+541 LGGSSSDAIAAGT
-554 YTVGDWEYET
+554 YTVGEWEYET
-564 TRDYIENTSKVNNV
+564 TRDYIENTSKINNV

-585 ITISEVAEGYKFAFD
+585 ITISEVAEGYKFVFD
-600 VTDANG
+600 VTDVNG
-606 TEWKGTYVGP
+606 TAWKGTYVGP

>member
-1 MKLKNLFYLMLA
+1 MKLKNLFYLLLA
-13 VPMVFAACSK
+13 LPLAFAAC
-23 TTEEVKPGPET
+23 EEAPKEVNKPDEPVQT
-34 PEDPGK
+34 NDPKLTLTSDATMDFAAEGG
-40 EPEVEYVVDAEMAQ
+40 EGTITYTLENAVEGVELTATCEA
-54 AMRVR
+54 
-59 EIEVGDWVSPDSQFL
+59 DWVMNVTVG
-74 LAFSDENANHTFTVF
+74 ETVTFTVA
-89 LIGELEDTTLQAGTY
+89 ENEA
-104 TSEDESV
+104 EEARESK
-111 DMVLTSYSY
+111 
-120 IADDDEEDYEPVQ
+120 
-133 FAEATVVVA
+133 VVVA
-142 VEGDVY
+142 YGELSFEVAVKQAGKVEAPKV
-148 DIVGTFVTAEGD
+148 
-160 YYRFTYNG
+160 
-168 EIIDQKQGDEPENPD
+168 
-183 APEFNLTSDEVMEFT
+183 PEFNLTSEETMEFG
-198 QDNAYGLITFEI
+198 QDGAYGTITFEL
-210 VNPVAGASVTA
+210 VNPVAGATVEA
-221 KSNAAW
+221 KSNASW

-235 ANGEIAFEVEANTGA
+235 ADGEIAFEVEANTGA
-250 AREAEITA
+250 AREAKITA

-264 FKVTVKQAEYVA
+264 FNVTVKQVEYVA
-276 PAPKL
+276 PAPEL

-302 VKNAVEGVEATAST
+302 VKNAVEGIEATAST
-316 AAQWIK
+316 AAEWIK
-322 IDSCSNGIV
+322 IDSCTNGIV
-331 AYTVALNDVEAMR
+331 AYTVALNDVEAIR

-419 FYITEGTYSMADGS
+419 FYITEGTYSMADGT

-447 YYRYNGSGAAI
+447 YYRYNGSGAAM

-502 LGDAGITNWS
+502 LGDTGITNWS

-536 FYLHK
+536 FYVYK
-541 LGGSASDAIAAGT
+541 LGGKASDPLAAGT
-554 YTVGDWEYET
+554 YVVDEWEYET
-564 TRDYIENTSKVNNV
+564 THDHVENTSKINSV
-578 KLQNGGT
+578 KLQNGGVVT
-585 ITISEVAEGYKFAFD
+585 IEEVAEGYKFSFD
-600 VTDANG
+600 VTDVNG

>member
-1 MKLKNLFYLMLA
+1 MKLKNLFYFVLA
-13 VPMVFAACSK
+13 LPLVFAACEP
-23 TTEEVKPGPET
+23 TEEPT
-34 PEDPGK
+34 PEVK
-40 EPEVEYVVDAEMAQ
+40 EPKLTLTSFSEINFEAEGGQ
-54 AMRVR
+54 GT
-59 EIEVGDWVSPDSQFL
+59 ITYTL
-74 LAFSDENANHTFTVF
+74 ENAVEGVELTATCEAEWVANVTVAESVTFTVTAN
-89 LIGELEDTTLQAGTY
+89 EE
-104 TSEDESV
+104 SEGRE
-111 DMVLTSYSY
+111 TK
-120 IADDDEEDYEPVQ
+120 
-133 FAEATVVVA
+133 VVVA
-142 VEGDVY
+142 YGELSFEVAVKQAGK
-148 DIVGTFVTAEGD
+148 AEAPK
-160 YYRFTYNG
+160 T
-168 EIIDQKQGDEPENPD
+168 
-183 APEFNLTSDEVMEFT
+183 PEFNLTSEEVMEFG
-198 QDNAYGLITFEI
+198 QDGAYGLISFEI
-210 VNPVAGASVTA
+210 VNPVAGANVTA
-221 KSNAAW
+221 KSNATW

-235 ANGEIAFEVEANTGA
+235 ADGEIAFEVEANTGA
-250 AREAEITA
+250 AREAKVTA

-264 FKVTVKQAEYVA
+264 INVTIKQAEYVA
-276 PAPKL
+276 PAPEL
-281 IIDSANNE
+281 IIDSAKSE
-289 FEYEGGNGEIAFH
+289 FEYEGGNGEIAFR
-302 VKNAVEGVEATAST
+302 VKNAVEGVEVVATSSVE
-316 AAQWIK
+316 WIK
-322 IDSCSNGIV
+322 IGSCADGLVS
-331 AYTVALNDVEAMR
+331 YEVALNEVEAMR
-344 EASID
+344 EGAITLT
-349 IVYGDLKQE
+349 YGEIKEE

-388 SNTWDLILFEE
+388 STTWDLILFEE

-447 YYRYNGSGAAI
+447 YYRYNGSGAAM

-541 LGGSASDAIAAGT
+541 LGGTSSDALAAGT
-554 YTVGDWEYET
+554 YTIGDWEYET
-564 TRDYIENTSKVNNV
+564 TRDYVENTSKINNV

-585 ITISEVAEGYKFAFD
+585 ITITEVAEGYKFVFD

-606 TEWKGTYVGP
+606 TGWKGTYVGP

>member
-1 MKLKNLFYLMLA
+1 MKLKNLFYMLLA
-13 VPMVFAACSK
+13 LPLVFAACEEPNEG
-23 TTEEVKPGPET
+23 TDQPQPGDEVKSPVLTLTSSDEINFA
-34 PEDPGK
+34 
-40 EPEVEYVVDAEMAQ
+40 AEGGEG
-54 AMRVR
+54 
-59 EIEVGDWVSPDSQFL
+59 EIEYTLENAVEGTKLTATCEADWVLD
-74 LAFSDENANHTFTVF
+74 LAVAETVTFTVP
-89 LIGELEDTTLQAGTY
+89 EN
-104 TSEDESV
+104 
-111 DMVLTSYSY
+111 
-120 IADDDEEDYEPVQ
+120 
-133 FAEATVVVA
+133 EATEARESKVVVA
-142 VEGDVY
+142 Y
-148 DIVGTFVTAEGD
+148 
-160 YYRFTYNG
+160 G
-168 EIIDQKQGDEPENPD
+168 ELSFEVAVKQAGKNEAPK
-183 APEFNLTSDEVMEFT
+183 APEFNLTSDQTMEFT

-276 PAPKL
+276 PAPEL

-289 FEYEGGNGEIAFH
+289 FEYEGGNGKIAFH

-316 AAQWIK
+316 AAEWIK

-349 IVYGDLKQE
+349 IVYGELKQE

-447 YYRYNGSGAAI
+447 YYRYNGSGAAM

-564 TRDYIENTSKVNNV
+564 TRDYIENTSKINNV
-578 KLQNGGT
+578 NLQNGGT

-600 VTDANG
+600 VTDKNG

>member
-1 MKLKNLFYLMLA
+1 MKLKNLFYLLLA
-13 VPMVFAACSK
+13 MPLAFVACNEPVDEPVTPQPGDETKTKLTLTSDATMEFAAIGGEGVINY
-23 TTEEVKPGPET
+23 TLENAIEGT
-34 PEDPGK
+34 
-40 EPEVEYVVDAEMAQ
+40 
-54 AMRVR
+54 
-59 EIEVGDWVSPDSQFL
+59 EIEATCEADWVLDL
-74 LAFSDENANHTFTVF
+74 TVAETVTFTVP
-89 LIGELEDTTLQAGTY
+89 EN
-104 TSEDESV
+104 
-111 DMVLTSYSY
+111 
-120 IADDDEEDYEPVQ
+120 
-133 FAEATVVVA
+133 EATEARESEVVVA
-142 VEGDVY
+142 Y
-148 DIVGTFVTAEGD
+148 
-160 YYRFTYNG
+160 G
-168 EIIDQKQGDEPENPD
+168 ELSFKVAVKQAAKNEAPK

-276 PAPKL
+276 PAPEL

-289 FEYEGGNGEIAFH
+289 FEYEGGNGEIEFH

-316 AAQWIK
+316 AAEWIK

-447 YYRYNGSGAAI
+447 YYRYNGSGAAM

-541 LGGSASDAIAAGT
+541 LGGSSSDAIAAGT

-564 TRDYIENTSKVNNV
+564 TRDYIENTSKINNV

-606 TEWKGTYVGP
+606 TEWTGTYVGP

>member
-1 MKLKNLFYLMLA
+1 MKLKNLFYMLLA
-13 VPMVFAACSK
+13 LPLVFAACN
-23 TTEEVKPGPET
+23 ET
-34 PEDPGK
+34 PEEINKPD
-40 EPEVEYVVDAEMAQ
+40 EPEQTNNPKLVLTSDATIEFTAIGGEGVITYTLENAVEGTELTATCEA
-54 AMRVR
+54 
-59 EIEVGDWVSPDSQFL
+59 DWVLD
-74 LAFSDENANHTFTVF
+74 LAVAETVTFTVP
-89 LIGELEDTTLQAGTY
+89 EN
-104 TSEDESV
+104 
-111 DMVLTSYSY
+111 
-120 IADDDEEDYEPVQ
+120 
-133 FAEATVVVA
+133 EATEARESKVVVA
-142 VEGDVY
+142 Y
-148 DIVGTFVTAEGD
+148 
-160 YYRFTYNG
+160 G
-168 EIIDQKQGDEPENPD
+168 ELSFEVAVKQAGKNEAPK

-276 PAPKL
+276 PAPEL

-289 FEYEGGNGEIAFH
+289 FEYEGGNGEIEFH
-302 VKNAVEGVEATAST
+302 VKNSVEGVEATAST
-316 AAQWIK
+316 AAEWIK

-447 YYRYNGSGAAI
+447 YYRYNGSGAAM

-541 LGGSASDAIAAGT
+541 LGGSSSDAIAAGT

-564 TRDYIENTSKVNNV
+564 TRDYIENTSKINNV
-578 KLQNGGT
+578 NLQNGGT

-600 VTDANG
+600 VTDKNG

>member
-1 MKLKNLFYLMLA
+1 MKLKNLFYLLLA
-13 VPMVFAACSK
+13 LPLVFAAC
-23 TTEEVKPGPET
+23 EEPNVEGPDQPQPGDEVK
-34 PEDPGK
+34 DP
-40 EPEVEYVVDAEMAQ
+40 VLTLTSSAEINFA
-54 AMRVR
+54 AVGGEG
-59 EIEVGDWVSPDSQFL
+59 EITYTL
-74 LAFSDENANHTFTVF
+74 ENAVEGTELTATCEAEWVTDVTVAETVTFTV
-89 LIGELEDTTLQAGTY
+89 EAN
-104 TSEDESV
+104 
-111 DMVLTSYSY
+111 
-120 IADDDEEDYEPVQ
+120 EET
-133 FAEATVVVA
+133 AERETKVVVA
-142 VEGDVY
+142 Y
-148 DIVGTFVTAEGD
+148 
-160 YYRFTYNG
+160 G
-168 EIIDQKQGDEPENPD
+168 ELSFEVAVKQAGKNEAPK

-264 FKVTVKQAEYVA
+264 FNVTVKQAEYVA
-276 PAPKL
+276 PAPEL

-316 AAQWIK
+316 AAEWIK

-367 YDPNVTYATFNIIE
+367 YDPNVTYATFNITE

-447 YYRYNGSGAAI
+447 YYRYNGSGAAM

-471 EKAHFY
+471 EKSHFY

-541 LGGSASDAIAAGT
+541 LGGSSSDAIAAGT

-564 TRDYIENTSKVNNV
+564 TRDYIENTSKINNV

>member
-1 MKLKNLFYLMLA
+1 MKLKNLFYMLLA
-13 VPMVFAACSK
+13 LPLAFAACN
-23 TTEEVKPGPET
+23 ET
-34 PEDPGK
+34 PEEINKPD
-40 EPEVEYVVDAEMAQ
+40 EPEQTNNPKLTLTSDATMEFAAIGGEGVINYTLENAVEGTELTATCEA
-54 AMRVR
+54 
-59 EIEVGDWVSPDSQFL
+59 DWVLNLTAGETVTF
-74 LAFSDENANHTFTVF
+74 AVAEN
-89 LIGELEDTTLQAGTY
+89 
-104 TSEDESV
+104 
-111 DMVLTSYSY
+111 
-120 IADDDEEDYEPVQ
+120 
-133 FAEATVVVA
+133 EATEARESKVVVA
-142 VEGDVY
+142 Y
-148 DIVGTFVTAEGD
+148 
-160 YYRFTYNG
+160 G
-168 EIIDQKQGDEPENPD
+168 ELSFEVAVKQAGKNEAPK

-264 FKVTVKQAEYVA
+264 FKVTVKQAEYIA
-276 PAPKL
+276 PAPEL

-289 FEYEGGNGEIAFH
+289 FEYEGGNGEIEFH

-316 AAQWIK
+316 AVEWIK
-322 IDSCSNGIV
+322 IDSCTNGIV

-541 LGGSASDAIAAGT
+541 LGGSSSDAIAAGT

-564 TRDYIENTSKVNNV
+564 TRDYIENTSKINNV

>member
-1 MKLKNLFYLMLA
+1 MKLKNLFYFVLA
-13 VPMVFAACSK
+13 LPLVFAACEP
-23 TTEEVKPGPET
+23 TEEPT
-34 PEDPGK
+34 PEVK
-40 EPEVEYVVDAEMAQ
+40 EPKLTLTSFSEINFEAEGGQ
-54 AMRVR
+54 GT
-59 EIEVGDWVSPDSQFL
+59 ITYTL
-74 LAFSDENANHTFTVF
+74 ENAVEGVELTATCEAEWVADVTVAESVTFTVTAN
-89 LIGELEDTTLQAGTY
+89 EE
-104 TSEDESV
+104 SEGRE
-111 DMVLTSYSY
+111 TK
-120 IADDDEEDYEPVQ
+120 
-133 FAEATVVVA
+133 VVVA
-142 VEGDVY
+142 YGELSFEVAVKQSGK
-148 DIVGTFVTAEGD
+148 AEAPK
-160 YYRFTYNG
+160 T
-168 EIIDQKQGDEPENPD
+168 
-183 APEFNLTSDEVMEFT
+183 PEFNLTSEEVMEFT
-198 QDNAYGLITFEI
+198 QDGAYGLISFEI
-210 VNPVAGASVTA
+210 VNPVAGANVTA
-221 KSNAAW
+221 KSNATW

-235 ANGEIAFEVEANTGA
+235 ADGEIAFEVEANTGA
-250 AREAEITA
+250 AREAKVTA

-264 FKVTVKQAEYVA
+264 INVTIKQAEYVA
-276 PAPKL
+276 PAPEL
-281 IIDSANNE
+281 IIDSAKSE
-289 FEYEGGNGEIAFH
+289 FEYEGGNGEIAFR
-302 VKNAVEGVEATAST
+302 VKNAVEGIEVAATSSVE
-316 AAQWIK
+316 WIK
-322 IDSCSNGIV
+322 IDSTTEGVVS
-331 AYTVALNDVEAMR
+331 YTVALNEAEAMR
-344 EASID
+344 EGAITLT
-349 IVYGDLKQE
+349 YGDIKEE
-358 VKIKQYFKG
+358 VKVKQYFKG

-388 SNTWDLILFEE
+388 STTWDLILFEE

-447 YYRYNGSGAAI
+447 YYRYNGSGAAM

-541 LGGSASDAIAAGT
+541 LGGTSSDALAAGT
-554 YTVGDWEYET
+554 YTIGDWEYET
-564 TRDYIENTSKVNNV
+564 TRDYVENTSKINNV

-585 ITISEVAEGYKFAFD
+585 ITITEVAEGYKFVFD

-606 TEWKGTYVGP
+606 TGWKGTYVGP

>member
-1 MKLKNLFYLMLA
+1 MKLKNLFYMLLA
-13 VPMVFAACSK
+13 LPLVFAACDEPVDEPVNPQPGDETK
-23 TTEEVKPGPET
+23 TKLTLTSDATMDFAAIGGEGVINYTLENAVEGTELTATCE
-34 PEDPGK
+34 
-40 EPEVEYVVDAEMAQ
+40 A
-54 AMRVR
+54 
-59 EIEVGDWVSPDSQFL
+59 DWVLD
-74 LAFSDENANHTFTVF
+74 LAVAETVTFTVP
-89 LIGELEDTTLQAGTY
+89 EN
-104 TSEDESV
+104 
-111 DMVLTSYSY
+111 
-120 IADDDEEDYEPVQ
+120 
-133 FAEATVVVA
+133 EATEARESKVVVA
-142 VEGDVY
+142 Y
-148 DIVGTFVTAEGD
+148 
-160 YYRFTYNG
+160 G
-168 EIIDQKQGDEPENPD
+168 ELSFEVAVKQAGKNEAPK
-183 APEFNLTSDEVMEFT
+183 APEFNLTSDQTMEFT

-221 KSNAAW
+221 KSNTAW

-276 PAPKL
+276 PAPEL

-289 FEYEGGNGEIAFH
+289 FEYEGGNGEIEFH

-316 AAQWIK
+316 AAEWIK

-358 VKIKQYFKG
+358 VKIKQYFKD

-512 DFYIYSQWSDCKYI
+512 DFYIYSEWSDCKYI

-541 LGGSASDAIAAGT
+541 LGGSSSDAIAAGT

>member
-1 MKLKNLFYLMLA
+1 MKLKNLFYMLLA
-13 VPMVFAACSK
+13 LPLVFAACDEPVDEPVNPQPGDETK
-23 TTEEVKPGPET
+23 TKLTLTSDATMEFTAIGGEGVITYTLENAVEGTELTATCE
-34 PEDPGK
+34 
-40 EPEVEYVVDAEMAQ
+40 A
-54 AMRVR
+54 
-59 EIEVGDWVSPDSQFL
+59 DWVLD
-74 LAFSDENANHTFTVF
+74 LAVAETVTFTVP
-89 LIGELEDTTLQAGTY
+89 EN
-104 TSEDESV
+104 
-111 DMVLTSYSY
+111 
-120 IADDDEEDYEPVQ
+120 
-133 FAEATVVVA
+133 EATEARESKVVVA
-142 VEGDVY
+142 Y
-148 DIVGTFVTAEGD
+148 
-160 YYRFTYNG
+160 G
-168 EIIDQKQGDEPENPD
+168 ELSFEVAVKQAGKNEAPK

-289 FEYEGGNGEIAFH
+289 FEYEGGNGEIVFH

-564 TRDYIENTSKVNNV
+564 TRDYIENTSKINNV
-578 KLQNGGT
+578 NLQNGGT

-600 VTDANG
+600 VTDKNG

-616 IVKK
+616 ITTK

>member
-1 MKLKNLFYLMLA
+1 MKLKNLFYMLLA
-13 VPMVFAACSK
+13 MPLAFAACN
-23 TTEEVKPGPET
+23 ET
-34 PEDPGK
+34 PEEINKPD
-40 EPEVEYVVDAEMAQ
+40 EPEQTNDPKLTLTSDATMDFAAIGGEGVINYTLENAVEGTELTATCEA
-54 AMRVR
+54 
-59 EIEVGDWVSPDSQFL
+59 DWVLD
-74 LAFSDENANHTFTVF
+74 LAVAETVTFTVPENEA
-89 LIGELEDTTLQAGTY
+89 IEAR
-104 TSEDESV
+104 ESK
-111 DMVLTSYSY
+111 
-120 IADDDEEDYEPVQ
+120 
-133 FAEATVVVA
+133 VVVA
-142 VEGDVY
+142 Y
-148 DIVGTFVTAEGD
+148 
-160 YYRFTYNG
+160 G
-168 EIIDQKQGDEPENPD
+168 ELSFEVVVKQAGKNEAPK

-198 QDNAYGLITFEI
+198 QDNAYGLITFDI

-264 FKVTVKQAEYVA
+264 FKVTVKQAEYIA
-276 PAPKL
+276 PAPEL

-289 FEYEGGNGEIAFH
+289 FEYEGGNGEIEFH

-316 AAQWIK
+316 AAEWIK

-344 EASID
+344 EASIN

-447 YYRYNGSGAAI
+447 YYRYNGSGAAM

-541 LGGSASDAIAAGT
+541 LGGSSSDAIAAGT

-564 TRDYIENTSKVNNV
+564 TRDYIENTSKINNV
-578 KLQNGGT
+578 NLQNGGT

-600 VTDANG
+600 VTDKNG

>member
-1 MKLKNLFYLMLA
+1 MKLKNLFYFVLA
-13 VPMVFAACSK
+13 LPLVFAACEP
-23 TTEEVKPGPET
+23 TEEPT
-34 PEDPGK
+34 PEVK
-40 EPEVEYVVDAEMAQ
+40 EPKLTLTSFDEINFEAEGGQ
-54 AMRVR
+54 GT
-59 EIEVGDWVSPDSQFL
+59 ITYTL
-74 LAFSDENANHTFTVF
+74 ENAVEGVELTATCEAEWVADVTVAESVTFTVTAN
-89 LIGELEDTTLQAGTY
+89 EE
-104 TSEDESV
+104 SEGRET
-111 DMVLTSYSY
+111 M
-120 IADDDEEDYEPVQ
+120 
-133 FAEATVVVA
+133 VVVA
-142 VEGDVY
+142 YGELSFEVAVKQSGK
-148 DIVGTFVTAEGD
+148 AEAPK
-160 YYRFTYNG
+160 T
-168 EIIDQKQGDEPENPD
+168 
-183 APEFNLTSDEVMEFT
+183 PEFNLTSEEVMEFG
-198 QDNAYGLITFEI
+198 QDGAYGLISFEI
-210 VNPVAGASVTA
+210 VNPVAGANVTA
-221 KSNAAW
+221 KSNATW

-235 ANGEIAFEVEANTGA
+235 ADGEIAFEVEANTGA
-250 AREAEITA
+250 AREAKVTA

-264 FKVTVKQAEYVA
+264 INVTIKQAEYVA
-276 PAPKL
+276 PAPEL
-281 IIDSANNE
+281 IIDSAKSE

-302 VKNAVEGVEATAST
+302 VKNAVEGVEVAATSSVE
-316 AAQWIK
+316 WIK
-322 IDSCSNGIV
+322 IDSTTEGVVS
-331 AYTVALNDVEAMR
+331 YTVALNEAEAMR
-344 EASID
+344 EGAITLT
-349 IVYGDLKQE
+349 YGDIKEE

-388 SNTWDLILFEE
+388 STTWDLILFEE

-447 YYRYNGSGAAI
+447 YYRYNGSGAAM

-541 LGGSASDAIAAGT
+541 LGGTSSDALAAGT
-554 YTVGDWEYET
+554 YTIGDWEYET
-564 TRDYIENTSKVNNV
+564 TRDYVENTSKINNV

-585 ITISEVAEGYKFAFD
+585 ITITEVAEGYKFVFD

-606 TEWKGTYVGP
+606 TGWKGTYVGP

>member
-1 MKLKNLFYLMLA
+1 MKLKNLFYMLLA
-13 VPMVFAACSK
+13 LPLVFAACEP
-23 TTEEVKPGPET
+23 TEEPT
-34 PEDPGK
+34 PEVK
-40 EPEVEYVVDAEMAQ
+40 EPKLTLTSFDEINFEAIGGQGEIKYTLENAVEGVELTATCEA
-54 AMRVR
+54 
-59 EIEVGDWVSPDSQFL
+59 DWVADVTTG
-74 LAFSDENANHTFTVF
+74 ETVTFTVAANEETEGRETK
-89 LIGELEDTTLQAGTY
+89 IVVAYGELSFEVAVKQAGK
-104 TSEDESV
+104 
-111 DMVLTSYSY
+111 
-120 IADDDEEDYEPVQ
+120 
-133 FAEATVVVA
+133 AEAPKT
-142 VEGDVY
+142 
-148 DIVGTFVTAEGD
+148 
-160 YYRFTYNG
+160 
-168 EIIDQKQGDEPENPD
+168 
-183 APEFNLTSDEVMEFT
+183 PEFNLTSDEVMEFG
-198 QDNAYGLITFEI
+198 QDGAYGLISFEI
-210 VNPVAGASVTA
+210 VNPVAGANVTA

-235 ANGEIAFEVEANTGA
+235 ADGEIAFEVEANSGA
-250 AREAEITA
+250 AREAKVTA

-264 FKVTVKQAEYVA
+264 INVTIKQAEYVA
-276 PAPKL
+276 PAPEL
-281 IIDSANNE
+281 IIDSANSE
-289 FEYEGGNGEIAFH
+289 FEYEGGNGEIAFRI
-302 VKNAVEGVEATAST
+302 KNAVEGVEVAATSSVE
-316 AAQWIK
+316 WIK
-322 IDSCSNGIV
+322 IDSTTDGVVS
-331 AYTVALNDVEAMR
+331 YTVALNEVEAMR
-344 EASID
+344 EGAITLT
-349 IVYGDLKQE
+349 YGDIKEE

-388 SNTWDLILFEE
+388 STTWDLILFEE

-447 YYRYNGSGAAI
+447 YYRYNGSGAAM

-541 LGGSASDAIAAGT
+541 LGGSSSDALAVGT
-554 YTVGDWEYET
+554 YSVGDWEYET
-564 TRDYIENTSKVNNV
+564 TRDYVENTSKINNV

-585 ITISEVAEGYKFAFD
+585 ITITEVAEGYKFVFD

-606 TEWKGTYVGP
+606 TGWKGTYVGP

>member
-1 MKLKNLFYLMLA
+1 MKLKNLFYMLLA
-13 VPMVFAACSK
+13 LPLVFAACEP
-23 TTEEVKPGPET
+23 TEEPT
-34 PEDPGK
+34 PEVK
-40 EPEVEYVVDAEMAQ
+40 EPKLTLTSFAEINFEAIGGQ
-54 AMRVR
+54 G
-59 EIEVGDWVSPDSQFL
+59 EIKYTL
-74 LAFSDENANHTFTVF
+74 ENAVEGVELTATCEAEWVADVTAGETVTFTV
-89 LIGELEDTTLQAGTY
+89 A
-104 TSEDESV
+104 SN
-111 DMVLTSYSY
+111 
-120 IADDDEEDYEPVQ
+120 EETEGR
-133 FAEATVVVA
+133 ETKVVVA
-142 VEGDVY
+142 YGELSFEVAVKQAGK
-148 DIVGTFVTAEGD
+148 AEAPK
-160 YYRFTYNG
+160 T
-168 EIIDQKQGDEPENPD
+168 
-183 APEFNLTSDEVMEFT
+183 PEFNLTSDEVMEFG
-198 QDNAYGLITFEI
+198 QDGAYGLISFEI
-210 VNPVAGASVTA
+210 VNPVAGANVTA
-221 KSNAAW
+221 KSNATW

-235 ANGEIAFEVEANTGA
+235 ADGEIAFEVEANTGA
-250 AREAEITA
+250 AREAKVTA

-264 FKVTVKQAEYVA
+264 INVTIKQAEYVA
-276 PAPKL
+276 PAPEL
-281 IIDSANNE
+281 IIDSAKSE
-289 FEYEGGNGEIAFH
+289 FEYEGGNGEIAFR
-302 VKNAVEGVEATAST
+302 VKNAVEGIEVAATSSVE
-316 AAQWIK
+316 WIK
-322 IDSCSNGIV
+322 IDSTTEGVVS
-331 AYTVALNDVEAMR
+331 YTVALNEVEAMR
-344 EASID
+344 EGAITLT
-349 IVYGDLKQE
+349 YGDIKE
-358 VKIKQYFKG
+358 VVKIKQYFKG

-388 SNTWDLILFEE
+388 STTWDLILFEE

-411 VKLPEANG
+411 LKLPEANG

-447 YYRYNGSGAAI
+447 YYRYNGSGAAM

-541 LGGSASDAIAAGT
+541 LGGLSSDALAAGT
-554 YTVGDWEYET
+554 YTIGDWEYET
-564 TRDYIENTSKVNNV
+564 TRDYVENTSKINNV

-585 ITISEVAEGYKFAFD
+585 ITITEVAEGYKFVFD

-606 TEWKGTYVGP
+606 TGWKGTYVGA

>member
-1 MKLKNLFYLMLA
+1 MKLKNLFYFLLA
-13 VPMVFAACSK
+13 LPLAFAACDEPVDEPVNPQPGDETK
-23 TTEEVKPGPET
+23 TKLTLTSNATMEFEATGGEGVIT
-34 PEDPGK
+34 
-40 EPEVEYVVDAEMAQ
+40 YT
-54 AMRVR
+54 
-59 EIEVGDWVSPDSQFL
+59 L
-74 LAFSDENANHTFTVF
+74 ENAVEGTKLTATCKDEWVLNLTAGETVTFAVA
-89 LIGELEDTTLQAGTY
+89 EN
-104 TSEDESV
+104 
-111 DMVLTSYSY
+111 
-120 IADDDEEDYEPVQ
+120 
-133 FAEATVVVA
+133 EATEARESKVVVA
-142 VEGDVY
+142 Y
-148 DIVGTFVTAEGD
+148 
-160 YYRFTYNG
+160 G
-168 EIIDQKQGDEPENPD
+168 ELSFEVAVKQAGKNEAPK
-183 APEFNLTSDEVMEFT
+183 APEFNLTSEETMAFD
-198 QDNAYGLITFEI
+198 QDSAYGLITFEI

-264 FKVTVKQAEYVA
+264 FQVTVKQAEYVA
-276 PAPKL
+276 PAPEI

-302 VKNAVEGVEATAST
+302 VKNAVEGVEASAST
-316 AAQWIK
+316 AAEWIK
-322 IDSCSNGIV
+322 IDSCSNGFV

-388 SNTWDLILFEE
+388 SNTWDLILFEDNPE
-399 DPILGEMFTRIS
+399 MGDPMTRIT
-411 VKLPEANG
+411 VKLPEANAML
-419 FYITEGTYSMADGS
+419 IPDGTYSVADGTIIPNTS
-433 ILRNNS
+433 EDKS
-439 NVETTGNS
+439 VGS
-447 YYRYNGSGAAI
+447 CFRYNGSGVSI
-458 TDATLTMNIDKEN
+458 YDATLTISIDKEN
-471 EKAHFY
+471 ETA
-477 GKFNTADGEYTFEWN
+477 KFNGVFKIADAEYTFQWDGPVN
-492 GAVDGFMYED
+492 GFVYQEI
-502 LGDAGITNWS
+502 GDAGITEWDS
-512 DFYIYSQWSDCKYI
+512 FYIYSQWSDCKYI

-564 TRDYIENTSKVNNV
+564 TRDYIENTSKINNV

-616 IVKK
+616 ITE